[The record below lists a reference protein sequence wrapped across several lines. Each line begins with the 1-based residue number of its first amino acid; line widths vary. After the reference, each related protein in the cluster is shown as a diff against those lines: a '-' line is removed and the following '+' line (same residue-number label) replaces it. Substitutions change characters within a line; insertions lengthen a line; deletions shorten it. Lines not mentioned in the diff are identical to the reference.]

1 VVGGSSA
8 TPKFARLWTAGGRSV
23 ASIRKRR
30 GRFEVRWRDGGGQR
44 SRTFTRK
51 ADADRFKVEVERQA
65 QLGSLYEAEPVL
77 FSDFL
82 DGWLERFQQRVRPST
97 YARGVQALRAV
108 PELGRWRVHEIRAAE
123 VEDRIAAVG
132 RRAPRQAS
140 IALQLLKQVF
150 RSAEQRG
157 HRVDVAIFGVRP
169 PRHEEREPR
178 FLTWSEVELLSSYC
192 TEGRLVVFAALTG
205 LRQGEM
211 FGLRRGDLDLAN
223 RIVRVERSG
232 RAGAFGKTK
241 SGRKRVVHLTVRAA
255 EVAAE
260 QLGLREG
267 GTYDL
272 VFPSPAGRMWR
283 KDNFMA
289 RVFRPA
295 IRRAELDGL
304 TFHDLRHT
312 YASLMVA
319 AGASPHAIAEQLGHR
334 DARLVL
340 QRYGHLYPGASRQAA
355 LDLDLYLEA
364 ASVGQAWGGGGLSD
378 GPSEESPGNQG
389 GAYRDRTGDLRLA
402 KPALSQLS

>member
-1 VVGGSSA
+1 VV
-8 TPKFARLWTAGGRSV
+8 V

-30 GRFEVRWRDGGGQR
+30 GRFEVRWRDGRGQR

-51 ADADRFKVEVERQA
+51 ADAERWKVEVERKA
-65 QLGSLYEAEPVL
+65 QLGGLFEAEPML

-82 DGWLERFQQRVRPST
+82 DGWLDRFGQRVRPST
-97 YARGVQALRAV
+97 HERGVQALGTVR
-108 PELGRWRVHEIRAAE
+108 ELRRWRVEEIRAAD

-157 HRVDVAIFGVRP
+157 HRVDTAIFSLRP
-169 PRHEEREPR
+169 PRHQEREPR
-178 FLTWSEVELLSSYC
+178 FLLWSEVERLASYC
-192 TEGRLVVFAALTG
+192 TEGRLVAFSALTG
-205 LRQGEM
+205 LRQGEV
-211 FGLRRGDLDLAN
+211 FALRRSDLDLAN
-223 RIVRVERSG
+223 RIIRVERAS
-232 RAGAFGKTK
+232 RAGAFTKTK
-241 SGRKRVVHLTVRAA
+241 SGRKRVVHLTVVAA
-255 EVAAE
+255 ELAAE
-260 QLGLREG
+260 QLSARDG
-267 GTYDL
+267 GSLDL
-272 VFPSPAGRMWR
+272 VFPSPGSGIWR

-295 IRRAELDGL
+295 VRRAELDGL

-319 AGASPHAIAEQLGHR
+319 AGASPHVIAEQLGHR

-364 ASVGQAWGGGGLSD
+364 TTVGQARGGGGRGD
-378 GPSEESPGNQG
+378 EPSEESPGNRS

>member
-1 VVGGSSA
+1 M
-8 TPKFARLWTAGGRSV
+8 

-30 GRFEVRWRDGGGQR
+30 GRFEVRWRDGRGQR

-51 ADADRFKVEVERQA
+51 ADAVRFKVDVERQA
-65 QLGSLYEAEPVL
+65 QLGALYEAEPVF

-82 DGWLERFQQRVRPST
+82 DNWLERFQQRVRPST
-97 YARGVQALRAV
+97 YERGLQALRTV
-108 PELGRWRVHEIRAAE
+108 RDLGRWRVHEIRAAE
-123 VEDRIAAVG
+123 VDDRITAVAH
-132 RRAPRQAS
+132 RAPRQAS
-140 IALQLLKQVF
+140 LALQLVKRVM
-150 RSAEQRG
+150 RNAEERG
-157 HRVDVAIFGVRP
+157 HRVDRAIYGLSA

-178 FLTWSEVELLSSYC
+178 FLTPLEVERLASYC

-205 LRQGEM
+205 LRQGEL
-211 FGLRRGDLDLAN
+211 FGLCRRDLDLPN
-223 RIVRVERSG
+223 RVVRVERSA
-232 RAGAFGKTK
+232 RAGSFGKTK
-241 SGRKRVVHLTVRAA
+241 SGRKRVVHLTLVAA

-260 QLGLREG
+260 QLTTREG
-267 GTYDL
+267 GLLDL

-295 IRRAELDGL
+295 VRRAELDGL

-319 AGASPHAIAEQLGHR
+319 AGASPHVIAEQLGHR

-364 ASVGQAWGGGGLSD
+364 ASVGHTWGGGGSTD
-378 GPSEESPGNQG
+378 GPSEESPGNRD

>member
-1 VVGGSSA
+1 M
-8 TPKFARLWTAGGRSV
+8 
-23 ASIRKRR
+23 ASIRKRHR
-30 GRFEVRWRDGGGQR
+30 RFEVRWRDGRGQR

-51 ADADRFKVEVERQA
+51 ADADRFKIEVERQA
-65 QLGSLYEAEPVL
+65 QLGGLYEPEPV
-77 FSDFL
+77 FFADFL
-82 DGWLERFQQRVRPST
+82 DAWLERFRQRVRPST
-97 YARGVQALRAV
+97 YARGCQALQTVRD
-108 PELGRWRVHEIRAAE
+108 LRRWRVHEIRAGE

-157 HRVDVAIFGVRP
+157 HRVDAAIFGLRP
-169 PRHEEREPR
+169 PRYEEREPR
-178 FLTWSEVELLSSYC
+178 FLGWSEVERLASYC

-205 LRQGEM
+205 LRQGEV
-211 FGLRRGDLDLAN
+211 FGLCRSDVDLAS
-223 RIVRVERSG
+223 RVVRVERSA
-232 RAGAFGKTK
+232 RAGTFGKTK
-241 SGRKRVVHLTVRAA
+241 SGRKRVVHLTVVAA

-260 QLGLREG
+260 QLASRDG
-267 GTYDL
+267 GSYDL

-295 IRRAELDGL
+295 VRRAELDGL

-319 AGASPHAIAEQLGHR
+319 AGASPHVIAEQLGHR

-364 ASVGQAWGGGGLSD
+364 ASVGHTWGGGGSTD
-378 GPSEESPGNQG
+378 GPSEESPGNRD

>member
-1 VVGGSSA
+1 M
-8 TPKFARLWTAGGRSV
+8 

-30 GRFEVRWRDGGGQR
+30 GRFEVRWRDGRGQR

-51 ADADRFKVEVERQA
+51 GDADRFKVEVERQG
-65 QLGSLYEAEPVL
+65 QLGSLYEAEPVF
-77 FSDFL
+77 FSAFL
-82 DGWLERFQQRVRPST
+82 DGWLERFEQRVRPST
-97 YARGVQALRAV
+97 YGRGVQALRTV
-108 PELGRWRVHEIRAAE
+108 RDLGRWRVHEIRAAE
-123 VEDRIAAVG
+123 VEDRITAVG

-150 RSAEQRG
+150 RSAQQRG
-157 HRVDVAIFGVRP
+157 HRVDAAIFEVRA

-178 FLTWSEVELLSSYC
+178 FLMWSEVERLASYC
-192 TEGRLVVFAALTG
+192 AEGRLVVFAALTG
-205 LRQGEM
+205 LRQGEV
-211 FGLRRGDLDLAN
+211 FGFRRSDLDLAS
-223 RIVRVERSG
+223 RIVRVERSS
-232 RAGAFGKTK
+232 RAGAFAPTK
-241 SGRKRVVHLTVRAA
+241 SGRKRVVHLTLVAS
-255 EVAAE
+255 EIAAE
-260 QLGLREG
+260 QLSSREG
-267 GTYDL
+267 GPHDL

-295 IRRAELDGL
+295 VKRAELDGL

-319 AGASPHAIAEQLGHR
+319 ARTPPHVIAEQLGHR

-364 ASVGQAWGGGGLSD
+364 ASVGHTWGGGGSRD
-378 GPSEESPGNQG
+378 EASEESPGN
-389 GAYRDRTGDLRLA
+389 TTLVEV
-402 KPALSQLS
+402 PAA

>member
-1 VVGGSSA
+1 
-8 TPKFARLWTAGGRSV
+8 V

-30 GRFEVRWRDGGGQR
+30 GRFEVRWRDGRGQR

-51 ADADRFKVEVERQA
+51 ADAVRFKVEVERQA
-65 QLGSLYEAEPVL
+65 QLGALYQAEPVL

-97 YARGVQALRAV
+97 YARGVQALRTV
-108 PELGRWRVHEIRAAE
+108 HELGRWRVHEIRAAE
-123 VEDRIAAVG
+123 VEDQIAAIG

-140 IALQLLKQVF
+140 IALQLLKQVL

-157 HRVDVAIFGVRP
+157 HRVDAAIFGVHP

-178 FLTWSEVELLSSYC
+178 FLLWSEVERLASYC
-192 TEGRLVVFAALTG
+192 TEGQLIVFAALTG
-205 LRQGEM
+205 LRQGEV
-211 FGLRRGDLDLAN
+211 FGLRRSDLDVPN
-223 RIVRVERSG
+223 RIVRVERST
-232 RAGAFGKTK
+232 RAGGFAKTK
-241 SGRKRVVHLTVRAA
+241 SGRKRVVHLTVVAA

-260 QLGLREG
+260 QLSSRDG
-267 GTYDL
+267 GPHDL
-272 VFPSPAGRMWR
+272 VFPSPAGALWR

-295 IRRAELDGL
+295 VRRAELDGL

-319 AGASPHAIAEQLGHR
+319 AGTSPHVIAEQLGHR

-340 QRYGHLYPGASRQAA
+340 QRYGRLYPGASRQAA

-364 ASVGQAWGGGGLSD
+364 ASVGHTWD
-378 GPSEESPGNQG
+378 GRGYAHEPSEESPGNRG